1 MNKKSISCIIL
12 LCALLFCACEK
23 EIEFKGDVK
32 KPVLVLNG
40 YLTPDENVTVHLSKS
55 RFVMDDHTPYVSI
68 ENASVELY
76 VNGVLKEKLVYG
88 NEGNYAGQYRP
99 RIGDEIEVRA
109 SAPGFEA
116 VKAKTGIPQAPV
128 FELADSTLTHTVKD
142 VSSQFTDDPGYTFKQ
157 WEHVNKIR
165 LRLKEERNEENFYF
179 IKAEHNLYDKD
190 KSIGKELQKVELS
203 KVLKG
208 NISDTGNPLE
218 EVLWGEEDSGYK
230 RQLEN
235 IFSDALVNGREL
247 FFNFEY
253 YENLKTVM
261 KRPNGNEE
269 IINAGGPFTKEY
281 VIALSSM
288 SPDYYHFVVSAAKS
302 YNVDEN
308 PFVEPVQVRTNVE
321 NGLGILGAYTTS
333 RFVFRFEKYVEGGY
347 SIQW

>member
-1 MNKKSISCIIL
+1 MTI
-12 LCALLFCACEK
+12 
-23 EIEFKGDVK
+23 
-32 KPVLVLNG
+32 
-40 YLTPDENVTVHLSKS
+40 
-55 RFVMDDHTPYVSI
+55 RYVSI

-76 VNGVLKEKLVYG
+76 VNGGVLKEKLVYG
-88 NEGNYAGQYRP
+88 NEGGNYAGQYRP

-165 LRLKEERNEENFYF
+165 LRLKEEKNEENFYF

-218 EVLWGEEDSGYK
+218 EVLWGGEEDSGYK

-235 IFSDALVNGREL
+235 IF
-247 FFNFEY
+247 FP
-253 YENLKTVM
+253 M
-261 KRPNGNEE
+261 
-269 IINAGGPFTKEY
+269 
-281 VIALSSM
+281 
-288 SPDYYHFVVSAAKS
+288 H
-302 YNVDEN
+302 
-308 PFVEPVQVRTNVE
+308 
-321 NGLGILGAYTTS
+321 
-333 RFVFRFEKYVEGGY
+333 
-347 SIQW
+347 W